1 MSAGIA
7 LHFDR
12 VSTKGSH
19 NDLRLRIGSY
29 RQKCDSYY
37 IGLDEEPAA
46 RGGLGAR
53 LARLLEQW
61 SSQIAA
67 LRKVGGVAYLPF
79 DFSDQCT
86 AWLRVSSEDG
96 QAAEVQAG
104 WSRIEGWGVAPS
116 DYLAVAARVQDF
128 EPIPRAHVHCSL
140 DGLAAQIDANRSA
153 LAATGP

>member
-46 RGGLGAR
+46 RGGLGSR

-67 LRKVGGVAYLPF
+67 LRKVG
-79 DFSDQCT
+79 
-86 AWLRVSSEDG
+86 
-96 QAAEVQAG
+96 
-104 WSRIEGWGVAPS
+104 GVAPS

-140 DGLAAQIDANRSA
+140 DDLAAQIDANRSA